1 MSTSS
6 RKPSTA
12 SPGSGP
18 ALTDAAGASAAA
30 RPLVASVYPD
40 VPLAHLDRVF
50 DYAVPAELESQIAVG
65 CRIRVRFSG
74 KLVDA
79 YVVSLHEGSQ
89 HEGKLSRIERLVSPL
104 PVLTEH
110 TGALMRAVAD
120 RWAGGF
126 CDVVRLAVPPRNAR
140 SEQSDPQPLPDY
152 PAPSPDGWQPYG
164 AAFLDALQQGRRV
177 RAVWN
182 ALPGEDWPARLA
194 EAAVATASAGR
205 GAVLV
210 VPDVKDAARVE
221 RALEDLVGRAGYA
234 ELNAALGPGARYRR
248 FLRCLRGEVRIAV
261 GTRSAVYAPV
271 ADLGLIAV
279 WDDGDDLYDEPRAP
293 YAHTR
298 DIAVLRAHLAG
309 ASVLIGGFTQSV
321 AATALIERRWAA
333 PLRAE
338 RETVRAQMPRVTA
351 SGDDIY
357 LRSDEATHSARMP
370 KIALD
375 AARSA
380 LAGGAPVLVQVPRRG
395 YLPVLAC
402 VQCHSPARCPACN
415 GPLALG
421 AGRDAVAAC
430 RWCGKVAVSWSCPV
444 CSAGRFRAAVVGSGR
459 TAEELGRMMPGVR
472 IVQSAGNRVV
482 AELEPE
488 PAIVIATPGA
498 EPYVPGGYGA
508 VLLLDGW
515 AMLTRSELLAG
526 EEALRRWLNA
536 AALARPASEGGRVV
550 VMAPASVPVIQALVR
565 WDAPWYAAREL
576 ADRTELGFP
585 PVTRMAALVGD
596 PAALQAAHHASLP
609 ASVDVLGP
617 VTDPIDDT
625 AERMLL
631 RVPLADGDA
640 LAAALHELRAAR
652 TLRKAPDRLHI
663 KLDPQRLL

>member
-6 RKPSTA
+6 RRLSTA
-12 SPGSGP
+12 S
-18 ALTDAAGASAAA
+18 

-40 VPLAHLDRVF
+40 VPLAHLDRLF
-50 DYAVPAELESQIAVG
+50 DYEVPVELADQVAVG

-79 YVVSLHEGSQ
+79 YVVSLHEGSE
-89 HEGKLSRIERLVSPL
+89 HEGKLSLIERVVSPL
-104 PVLTEH
+104 PVLTAH
-110 TGALMRAVAD
+110 TLPLMRAVAD

-126 CDVVRLAVPPRNAR
+126 CDVVRLAVPPRHAR
-140 SEQSDPQPLPDY
+140 SEQSEPQPPPDY
-152 PAPSPDGWQPYG
+152 PPPSPVGWRPYG
-164 AAFLDALQQGRRV
+164 DGFLGALQQGSRV

-210 VPDVKDAARVE
+210 VPDSKDAARVQ
-221 RALEDLVGRAGYA
+221 RALDDLIGRAGYA
-234 ELNAALGPGARYRR
+234 ELNASLGPGARYRR
-248 FLRCLRGEVRIAV
+248 FLRCLRGEVRIAI

-271 ADLGLIAV
+271 PDLGLIAV

-298 DIAVLRAHLAG
+298 DVAVLRAHLAG

-333 PLRAE
+333 PLRAG
-338 RETVRAQMPRVTA
+338 RETVRAEMPRVVA

-370 KIALD
+370 KVALD

-380 LAGGAPVLVQVPRRG
+380 LDAGAAVLVQVPRRG
-395 YLPVLAC
+395 YLPVLSC
-402 VQCHSPARCPACN
+402 VQCHTPARCPACN

-430 RWCGKVAVSWSCPV
+430 RWCGKVAAAWSCPV
-444 CSAGRFRAAVVGSGR
+444 CSARRFRAAMVGAGR
-459 TAEELGRMMPGVR
+459 TAEELGRMLPGVR
-472 IVQSAGNRVV
+472 VVQSAGERVV
-482 AELEPE
+482 AELEPG
-488 PAIVIATPGA
+488 PAMVIATPGA
-498 EPYVPGGYGA
+498 EPYLPGGYGA
-508 VLLLDGW
+508 VLLLDAW

-536 AALARPASEGGRVV
+536 AALARPARDGGRVV
-550 VMAPASVPVIQALVR
+550 VMAPASVPLIQALVR

-576 ADRTELGFP
+576 ADRAELGFP
-585 PVTRMAALVGD
+585 PVTRMAAVVGD
-596 PAALQAAHHASLP
+596 PAALEAVRRAPLP
-609 ASVDVLGP
+609 PSADVLGP
-617 VTDPIDDT
+617 VTDPVDES

-631 RVPLADGDA
+631 RVPLDEGDA
-640 LAAALHELRAAR
+640 LAKALHELRAAR
-652 TLRKAPDRLHI
+652 TLRKAGDRLHV